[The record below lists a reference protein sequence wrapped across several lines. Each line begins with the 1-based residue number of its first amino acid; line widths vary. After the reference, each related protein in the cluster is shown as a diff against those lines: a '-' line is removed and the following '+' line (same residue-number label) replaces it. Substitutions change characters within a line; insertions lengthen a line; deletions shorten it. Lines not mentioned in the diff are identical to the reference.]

1 MNFEVWENIGGTI
14 LKNLFK
20 DPRYPDNPDK
30 AQTLPSF
37 STPPNRGDN
46 YGARV
51 TGYYQVNTYS
61 REGIISN
68 WALVAQ
74 SSEKTPFTSEI
85 VGSNLGSDSLHS
97 CEKSWST
104 LCQKSC
110 VFSGYSCFLPLEMLT
125 GLVEDQ
131 DRYSANPS
139 IVAVLRNIGS

>member
-51 TGYYQVNTYS
+51 TGYYQVNTHS
-61 REGIISN
+61 REGIITMGLWWRNRQGKRLSPLRS
-68 WALVAQ
+68 LVRISVRTRHIHVRRVSQRSAE
-74 SSEKTPFTSEI
+74 SRGFSPGTPVPPTCN
-85 VGSNLGSDSLHS
+85 V
-97 CEKSWST
+97 
-104 LCQKSC
+104 
-110 VFSGYSCFLPLEMLT
+110 
-125 GLVEDQ
+125 
-131 DRYSANPS
+131 DRVCCRSRTILS
-139 IVAVLRNIGS
+139 